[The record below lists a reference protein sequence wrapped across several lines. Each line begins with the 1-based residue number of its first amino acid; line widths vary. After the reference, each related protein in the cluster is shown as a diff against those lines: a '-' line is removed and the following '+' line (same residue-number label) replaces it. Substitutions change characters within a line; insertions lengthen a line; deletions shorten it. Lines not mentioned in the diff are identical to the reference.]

1 MDIND
6 LRTLVTLLSFV
17 CFIGIVAWA
26 CSPRRREAFREAALL
41 PLEDDSPYV
50 PASREA
56 AK

>member
-6 LRTLVTLLSFV
+6 LRTLVTLLSFA

-50 PASREA
+50 PASRET